1 MMMGGHRFA
10 GAPLRGAL
18 AAVFSRLAASV
29 LLAGCGC
36 HGGKADGSEAR
47 PRFEVTRTCRQ
58 TDPDAPGALRA
69 LITDASGTPLAGVTV
84 RIADAGGTAAAA
96 AARVETDERG
106 EAEVGVRA
114 GLWQIDA
121 SRPGFEPGQYLLELK
136 AGQAC
141 DVRFKL
147 RETGPDQFV
156 F

>member
-1 MMMGGHRFA
+1 M
-10 GAPLRGAL
+10 
-18 AAVFSRLAASV
+18 
-29 LLAGCGC
+29 
-36 HGGKADGSEAR
+36 
-47 PRFEVTRTCRQ
+47 
-58 TDPDAPGALRA
+58 
-69 LITDASGTPLAGVTV
+69 TV

-141 DVRFKL
+141 DVRFRL
-147 RETGPDQFV
+147 RETGPDEFV